1 MKHLRK
7 FNENTDEVL
16 DIEYIKHCFV
26 EIFDIDDADA
36 EIDTTDYDPTT
47 NQNVEGDGKSLSL
60 HYSEPSIKK
69 YDDDLDEYINF
80 AQKLNKL
87 NSDLKRGLDRLKGEY
102 PNYKIDFHHEI
113 DTNPDDDFIQRI
125 VVLDISL

>member
-7 FNENTDEVL
+7 FNENTDDKL
-16 DIEYIKHCFV
+16 DTEYIKHCFV
-26 EIFDIDDADA
+26 EIFDNTDA
-36 EIDTTDYDPTT
+36 ELDTTDWDSETG
-47 NQNVEGDGKSLSL
+47 QNIEGDGTFCSF
-60 HYSEPSIKK
+60 YYFEPSIKK

-113 DTNPDDDFIQRI
+113 NSNPGDDFIQRI
-125 VVLDISL
+125 VALDISL

>member
-7 FNENTDEVL
+7 FNENTDDVL

-36 EIDTTDYDPTT
+36 EIDTTDWDPKT

-60 HYSEPSIKK
+60 HYREPIIK
-69 YDDDLDEYINF
+69 YNEEDLDEYMNF
-80 AQKLNKL
+80 SKKLNEL
-87 NSDLKRGLDRLKGEY
+87 NTRLKSGLDRLKDEY
-102 PNYKIDFHHEI
+102 PNYEIKFHSELDENDH
-113 DTNPDDDFIQRI
+113 NHIQR
-125 VVLDISL
+125 VVIFDISL